1 MPDSTLTNSRIV
13 ATYRE
18 KTRKSAALA
27 AEAKEIYPS
36 GLTHDS
42 RRLDPYCLYVDRA
55 QGSRKWDV
63 DGNEYVDYCGGH
75 GALLLGHNH
84 PDIVAA
90 LQAQAARGT
99 HYGSGHELEV
109 RWGRLVQKLIPC
121 AERVRFTASGTEANL
136 MAFRLARAF
145 TGKYKI
151 VRFHGHFHGW
161 QDHVAF
167 GVTDHFDG
175 SPSTGVVPGIADE
188 ILLAPADDIEETRR
202 ILTTHDD
209 IAAVILEPTGSGFGQ
224 VPVTKE
230 FVAELRR
237 ITEQRGILL
246 IFDEVVA
253 GFRAS
258 TGGAQK
264 HFGIMPDLAS
274 LAKILA
280 GGLPGGAVC
289 GRKEILDLLDFEVTA
304 AQGKEKIGHQGTF
317 NANPLSAAS
326 GVAMLEAVDTTDAT
340 ARAIAQAKKLHAKV
354 NKVFEEENVA
364 WAAYGQ
370 FSEIHFYTNPD
381 GRHLKAGAF
390 DPFKLKR
397 KDFKADKTMTT
408 RFRLGLMV
416 NGMDINGK
424 LAGKVSAVH
433 SDADLDKSAEA
444 VRGAV
449 RMLKSEGALA

>member
-1 MPDSTLTNSRIV
+1 MPDSALTNSQIV

-18 KTRKSAALA
+18 KTPKSAELA
-27 AEAKEIYPS
+27 RQAGEIYPS

-42 RRLDPYCLYVDRA
+42 RRLDPYCLYADRA

-63 DGNEYVDYCGGH
+63 DGNEYVDYFGGH

-84 PDIVAA
+84 PDVVKAV
-90 LQAQAARGT
+90 QDQAARGT
-99 HYGSGHELEV
+99 HYGSGHELEIH
-109 RWGRLVQKLIPC
+109 WGSLVKRLIPC
-121 AERVRFTASGTEANL
+121 AELVRFTSSGTEANL

-145 TGKYKI
+145 TGKNKI

-188 ILLAPADDIEETRR
+188 ILLAPVDDIEETRR
-202 ILTTHDD
+202 ILTAHDD

-224 VPVTKE
+224 VPVSKE

-237 ITEQRGILL
+237 ITEKRGILL

-258 TGGAQK
+258 KGGAQQ
-264 HFGIMPDLAS
+264 HFGIMPDIAS

-289 GRKEILDLLDFEVTA
+289 GRRDILELLDFDVTA
-304 AQGKEKIGHQGTF
+304 AKGKEKISHQGTF
-317 NANPLSAAS
+317 NANPLSAAA
-326 GVAMLEAVDTTDAT
+326 GVVMLEAVDKTDAT
-340 ARAIAQAKKLHAKV
+340 DKAIAQARKLRAKV
-354 NKVFEEENVA
+354 NRVFEEEKVP
-364 WAAYGQ
+364 WSAYGQ
-370 FSEIHFYTNPD
+370 FSEIHFFTNPANMD
-381 GRHLKAGAF
+381 IKPSSF

-397 KDFKADKTMTT
+397 KDFKADKAMVT

-433 SDADLDKSAEA
+433 SDEDLDASAES
-444 VRGAV
+444 VRRSV
-449 RMLKSEGALA
+449 YMLKNEGAL